1 MHFRLK
7 VHIFSEKMLKSWT
20 FTVLADGTLPQTPT
34 MTAEEFETEPVEA
47 MEWGKERRGSM
58 DVVGEG

>member
-1 MHFRLK
+1 
-7 VHIFSEKMLKSWT
+7 MLKSWT